1 MSSRIIHSWVLPS
14 LKRGRAFTIS
24 WSSNALHLARTGI
37 RRAFWF
43 FVPWYKNLFLGLGV
57 LLLLGLAYYFF
68 WVIPSQQIAAVKIA
82 ADKTELSSK
91 EFYELRNSIRQTFLQ
106 ALGGAALLLGLY
118 FTARTLRISQE
129 TLRTNQEGQVTE
141 RFTNAIEHLGD
152 TQLTVRLGGIYALER
167 IARDSP
173 KDHWQIM
180 EVLTAYVRD
189 NAPWPPKTAQPLQG
203 GQALENKQAGKND
216 QPSSSPE
223 PFPKLATDIQAIL
236 TVLSRRTRS
245 SDREGVNS
253 LDLTQTGLQ
262 GARLAGA
269 HLEGADLAGVQL
281 ERADLAGAHLEDAVL
296 RGAHLERARFILE
309 GAHIVAHL
317 ERAGLAGAHLEDAR
331 LEDADL
337 RGAHLAGADLAGAH
351 LADADLM
358 DAHLAGAHLEDAH
371 LERAVLRGAHLERAT
386 LMDAYLEGAIDLTMA
401 QLATVRTLQGASLD
415 PPLMEQLQREKPEL
429 FEQRI

>member
-1 MSSRIIHSWVLPS
+1 MIRRMLKRVLACLSRWRPMSSRIIHSWVLPS

-236 TVLSRRTRS
+236 TVLGRRTRS
-245 SDREGVNS
+245 SDREGENS

-262 GARLAGA
+262 GA
-269 HLEGADLAGVQL
+269 
-281 ERADLAGAHLEDAVL
+281 
-296 RGAHLERARFILE
+296 
-309 GAHIVAHL
+309 
-317 ERAGLAGAHLEDAR
+317 
-331 LEDADL
+331 
-337 RGAHLAGADLAGAH
+337 DLAGAH
-351 LADADLM
+351 LAGARLNDAHLAGADLM
-358 DAHLAGAHLEDAH
+358 DAHLAGADLFGAHLAGADLFGAHLAGADLFGAH
-371 LERAVLRGAHLERAT
+371 LEGADLFGAHLERAT

-415 PPLMEQLQREKPEL
+415 PPLMEQLQREKPAL

>member
-1 MSSRIIHSWVLPS
+1 MIRRMLKRVLACLSRWRPMSSRIIHSWVLPS

-236 TVLSRRTRS
+236 TVLGRRTRS
-245 SDREGVNS
+245 SDREGENS

-262 GARLAGA
+262 GA
-269 HLEGADLAGVQL
+269 
-281 ERADLAGAHLEDAVL
+281 
-296 RGAHLERARFILE
+296 
-309 GAHIVAHL
+309 
-317 ERAGLAGAHLEDAR
+317 
-331 LEDADL
+331 
-337 RGAHLAGADLAGAH
+337 DLAGAH
-351 LADADLM
+351 LAGARLNDAHLAGADLM
-358 DAHLAGAHLEDAH
+358 DAHLAGADLFGAHLAGADLFGAH
-371 LERAVLRGAHLERAT
+371 LEGADLFGAHLERAT

-415 PPLMEQLQREKPEL
+415 PPLMEQLQREKPAL